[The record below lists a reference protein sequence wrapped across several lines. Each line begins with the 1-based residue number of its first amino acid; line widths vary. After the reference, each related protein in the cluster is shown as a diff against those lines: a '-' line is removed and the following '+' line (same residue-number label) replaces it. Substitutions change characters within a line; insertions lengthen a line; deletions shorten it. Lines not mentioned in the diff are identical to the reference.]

1 MMTGKMKTSLV
12 LGSATVLAIFIV
24 SMLMAQSRNPTP
36 GGKDNVSNE
45 GTQERAV
52 SEPQA
57 RLASDGM
64 HIVIKKSARTL
75 ELFDGER
82 LIHSYK
88 TALGFTPI
96 GDKEIEGDGKT
107 PEGEFYVFVKNSQ
120 SKFYLS
126 LGLSYPNAEDAKRGF
141 ANKLI
146 SRVQY
151 DQIRKAI
158 SKKQIPPQN
167 TKLGGDIYIHG
178 GGSGQDWTWGCIA
191 LENPDIKELFDAAA
205 VGMRVNIL
213 P

>member
-1 MMTGKMKTSLV
+1 MTGKMKTALV
-12 LGSATVLAIFIV
+12 LGSAAVLAIVIA
-24 SMLMAQSRNPTP
+24 SMLMAQSLNSTS
-36 GGKDNVSNE
+36 GGKDNLFINE
-45 GTQERAV
+45 TQKPAS

-57 RLASDGM
+57 EPASGGL

-88 TALGFTPI
+88 TGLGFTPI

-107 PEGEFYVFVKNSQ
+107 PEGEFYVFVKNPQ

-126 LGLSYPNAEDAKRGF
+126 LGLSYPNTEDAKRGL
-141 ANKLI
+141 AKKLI
-146 SRVQY
+146 SRAQY
-151 DQIRKAI
+151 DQIINAI
-158 SKKQIPPQN
+158 DRKQIPPQN

-191 LENPDIKELFDAAA
+191 LENPDIKALFDAAA